1 MVARVV
7 NCHSGEWTIGRGRL
21 LAGISVTALAIGCW
35 FPASAAD
42 FPAGTDQQLRDAIA
56 AANASPDPTSTITL
70 TGSFAVANSVLPTIT
85 KPITINMQGFTLLGI
100 YNAATTSAVG
110 AISVANNGTLTLAG
124 TGAIVGGTGGPAG
137 TAVGQTGLHVNTGS
151 VVTNNVS
158 VTGGA
163 GGGAGT
169 APGGLGAQLLNNAT
183 LINEGTI
190 TGGNAS
196 TGGGGSGIRASN
208 GATIINHGTIQG
220 GSSTAAGGTGGNGV
234 EIGSQGGNP
243 TSLTN
248 TGTIRGGNGPTTG
261 STAVLVRVNTG
272 PIVNSG
278 TIEGGIGAGGISTA
292 ASVINLTVTNSGTI
306 AGGAAGGVGII
317 TTGTVINFAVTN
329 SGTIRA
335 GSGGANAI
343 TTTAN
348 TSTLELQPGSIIIG
362 NVIVSAAGTNDTLR
376 LGGTGTDTFDVS
388 AVGTQYQNFDRF
400 EKTGTGTWI
409 LTGNGTVATPW
420 QIQAGTLQIGNGGTT
435 GSIIGDA
442 ANDGT
447 LAFNRSDTLVHA
459 GIISGGGSVSQIGT
473 GTTVLTAANTY
484 TGGTTISAGRLQLGD
499 GGTTGSIAGDVIN
512 NGIFAF
518 NRSDVVTFAGIIS
531 GSGAVEHNGAGTT
544 TLTGANTYAGGTV
557 FNAGTLAV
565 AADANLGAAGG
576 GLAFN
581 GGTLQNT
588 AAFATA
594 RTATLDSAGGTLQ
607 TDADL
612 ALSGVIAGTGGLTK
626 TGTGTLT
633 LTGNNTYAGATT
645 ISAGILQLGNGGTSG
660 AIAGD
665 VVNNATLALN
675 RSDTLVLAGT
685 ITGSGALQQNG
696 AGTTVLTAANT
707 YGGGT
712 TINAGTLQL
721 GNGGT
726 SGAIAG
732 AIANNGTLA
741 FNRSD
746 AVTFAGAIS
755 GSGGVRQIGS
765 GTTVLTGTST
775 YTGGTTVEAGRLAVN
790 GSIASVV
797 SVTGGALAG
806 TGTVGGIVANSG
818 STVAPGNS
826 IGTLNVA
833 GNVSFAPGATYE
845 VEIEPSGTG
854 DLLHATGTAALTG
867 GTVSVVKAGGTYAIG
882 SRYTILTADAGV
894 SGTFSGLTQ
903 NLPFLNLA
911 LTYDPGN
918 VYLDVTRNSVAF
930 CDVAAS
936 RNQCATG
943 RGAESLG
950 AGNAVYDAIASLP
963 DAAAARQAFNALSGE
978 IHASTRSVLI
988 DESRYLRDAV
998 VGRTAQAGTA
1008 GGAAPQFAALAQMND
1023 QAQRPQDGT
1032 AITAWMQAF
1041 GAWGHIG
1048 GDGNAA
1054 RADRSTGGLFVGA
1067 DTTIDGTWTVGL
1079 ATGYSRTTLDVDG
1092 RNSRAAIDSYHLAL
1106 YGGARFGAVGVR
1118 VGAAHTWHSI
1128 DTTRGI
1134 AFGGF
1139 TDSTKADYNARTTQL
1154 FGDVGYTLALGSA
1167 AIEPFGSLA
1176 WVHLDSNRV
1185 SESGG
1190 AAALRGRG
1198 GSDSN
1203 LFTTLGVRA
1212 AAQVWNDESKSLT
1225 LRGKLGWRHAFG
1237 DVTPAARLAF
1247 VGGTSFGVEGVP
1259 IARDAVVVEAGFD
1272 LKIGKSLTVGAAYA
1286 GVLSGDAQDHSI
1298 KGNLAYR
1305 F

>member
-1 MVARVV
+1 MVASVGGGHGSACARATARAGLL
-7 NCHSGEWTIGRGRL
+7 SGVSCVALTI
-21 LAGISVTALAIGCW
+21 ACW
-35 FPASAAD
+35 FPPPASAAD
-42 FPAGTDQQLRDAIA
+42 FPVSNDTELRAAIT
-56 AANASPDPTSTITL
+56 AANAHPDASSTITL
-70 TGSFAVANSVLPTIT
+70 TASFVAANAQLPAAA
-85 KPITINMQGFTLLGI
+85 KPITINTNGFTITGT
-100 YNAATTSAVG
+100 YTTQAVIG
-110 AISVANNGTLTLAG
+110 ALT
-124 TGAIVGGTGGPAG
+124 IGGTPTTGVVTLEGTIAGANAPA
-137 TAVGQTGLHVNTGS
+137 ADQGQTGVALSSQRTVI
-151 VVTNNVS
+151 NN
-158 VTGGA
+158 
-163 GGGAGT
+163 
-169 APGGLGAQLLNNAT
+169 
-183 LINEGTI
+183 
-190 TGGNAS
+190 
-196 TGGGGSGIRASN
+196 
-208 GATIINHGTIQG
+208 
-220 GSSTAAGGTGGNGV
+220 
-234 EIGSQGGNP
+234 
-243 TSLTN
+243 
-248 TGTIRGGNGPTTG
+248 GTIRGGDGSAAGSAGGGGVNMSGRAILVNNGTISAGTNTAASNPISGYGVRITAGSSVTNSSTG
-261 STAVLVRVNTG
+261 IIQGANGQGVTGGSGVELGSVALSSELINRGTIRGGSDLTGVNAGGVGVVARLSAG
-272 PIVNSG
+272 PIVNTG
-278 TIEGGIGAGGISTA
+278 TIEGG
-292 ASVINLTVTNSGTI
+292 NR
-306 AGGAAGGVGII
+306 AAGIFGVGGVTLTII
-317 TTGTVINFAVTN
+317 N

-335 GSGGANAI
+335 GTGGTDAI
-343 TTTAN
+343 VATAGTTI
-348 TSTLELQPGSIIIG
+348 LELQSGSTIVG
-362 NVIVSAAGTNDTLR
+362 NVIANAAGTTDTLR

-388 AVGTQYQNFDRF
+388 AVGAQYQNFDRF

-435 GSIIGDA
+435 GSIIGDV

-473 GTTVLTAANTY
+473 GTTVLTATNTY

-499 GGTTGSIAGDVIN
+499 GGTTGSIAGDVTN
-512 NGIFAF
+512 NSIFAF

-531 GSGAVEHNGAGTT
+531 GSGAVEHNGSGTT
-544 TLTGANTYAGGTV
+544 TLTGTNTYAGGTV

-576 GLAFN
+576 GLIFN

-594 RTATLDSAGGTLQ
+594 RSATLGSAGGTLQ

-612 ALSGVIAGTGGLTK
+612 AMSGVIAGAGGLTK
-626 TGTGTLT
+626 TGTATLT
-633 LTGNNTYAGATT
+633 LTGNNTYAGTTT
-645 ISAGILQLGNGGTSG
+645 ITSGVLQLGNGGTSG
-660 AIAGD
+660 AITGD
-665 VVNNATLALN
+665 VVNNATLAVN

-746 AVTFAGAIS
+746 VATFGNVIA

-775 YTGGTTVEAGRLAVN
+775 YTGGTAVESGRLAVN

-833 GNVSFAPGATYE
+833 GNVSFAPGSTYE

-854 DLLHATGTAALTG
+854 DLLHATGTATLTG

-894 SGTFSGLTQ
+894 NGTFSGFTQ

-911 LTYDPGN
+911 LTYDPSN
-918 VYLDVTRNSVAF
+918 VYLDVTRNAVAF

-936 RNQCATG
+936 RNQCAAG

-963 DAAAARQAFNALSGE
+963 DAASARQAFNALSGE

-988 DESRYLRDAV
+988 DESRYLRDAIT
-998 VGRTAQAGTA
+998 GRTAQAGTS

-1067 DTTIDGTWTVGL
+1067 DTTIDSTWTIGL

-1092 RNSRAAIDSYHLAL
+1092 RRSRASIDSYHLAL
-1106 YGGARFGAVGVR
+1106 YGGARFGALGVR

-1176 WVHLDSNRV
+1176 WVHLDSDRIG
-1185 SESGG
+1185 ESGG

-1247 VGGTSFGVEGVP
+1247 AGGTSFGVEGIP

>member
-1 MVARVV
+1 MVASVGGGHGSACARTTARAGLL
-7 NCHSGEWTIGRGRL
+7 SGVSCVALTI
-21 LAGISVTALAIGCW
+21 ACW
-35 FPASAAD
+35 LPPPASAAD
-42 FPAGTDQQLRDAIA
+42 FTAGTDAELRARILD
-56 AANASPDPTSTITL
+56 ANASPDASSTITL
-70 TGSFAVANSVLPTIT
+70 TGSFASTTTALPAST
-85 KPITINMQGFTLLGI
+85 KAITINTNGFTITGTYAAQTTALLFNGVGV
-100 YNAATTSAVG
+100 NA
-110 AISVANNGTLTLAG
+110 TLAG
-124 TGAIVGGTGGPAG
+124 TGGVVGGGVPGAT
-137 TAVGQTGLHVNTGS
+137 TTQGQTGLSVNTDAT
-151 VVTNNVS
+151 VTNRTS

-163 GGGAGT
+163 GGTVTSAT
-169 APGGLGAQLLNNAT
+169 GGLGAQLQNRST

-190 TGGNAS
+190 TGGAGTVSGAGSGVRASSAS
-196 TGGGGSGIRASN
+196 TV
-208 GATIINHGTIQG
+208 INNGTIQG
-220 GSSTAAGGTGGNGV
+220 GSSTTANGGAGV
-234 EIGSQGGNP
+234 ETGSPAGNP
-243 TSLTN
+243 TTLTN
-248 TGTIRGGNGPTTG
+248 TGTIRGGNGPTNGTG
-261 STAVLVRVNTG
+261 AGGVGVLVRVNTA
-272 PIVNSG
+272 PIVNTG
-278 TIEGGIGAGGISTA
+278 TIEGGVGGAAIMTSGSAVT
-292 ASVINLTVTNSGTI
+292 LTITNSGI
-306 AGGAAGGVGII
+306 IRAGTGRADAIVS
-317 TTGTVINFAVTN
+317 TTGTT
-329 SGTIRA
+329 TLELRA
-335 GSGGANAI
+335 GSTI
-343 TTTAN
+343 V
-348 TSTLELQPGSIIIG
+348 G
-362 NVIVSAAGTNDTLR
+362 NVIVSTAGTNDTLR
-376 LGGTGTDTFDVS
+376 LGGAGTGLFDVS
-388 AVGTQYQNFDRF
+388 AVGSQYQNFDRF
-400 EKTGTGTWI
+400 EKTGAATWI

-420 QIQAGTLQIGNGGTT
+420 QIQQGTLQVGNGGID
-435 GSIIGDA
+435 GSIIGDV

-447 LAFNRSDTLVHA
+447 LAFNRSDMLVHA
-459 GIISGGGSVSQIGT
+459 GIISGGGSVTQIGT
-473 GTTVLTAANTY
+473 GTTALTATNTY

-499 GGTTGSIAGDVIN
+499 GGATGSIAGDVTN
-512 NGIFAF
+512 NSIFAF

-544 TLTGANTYAGGTV
+544 TLTGTNTYGGGTV

-588 AAFATA
+588 AALATA
-594 RTATLDSAGGTLQ
+594 RNATLGSAGGTLQ

-612 ALSGVIAGTGGLTK
+612 AMSGVIAGAGGLTK

-633 LTGNNTYAGATT
+633 LTGNNTYAGTTT
-645 ISAGILQLGNGGTSG
+645 ISAGVLQLGNGGTSG

-665 VVNNATLALN
+665 VVNNATLAVN

-707 YGGGT
+707 YSGGT
-712 TINAGTLQL
+712 TINTGTLQL

-726 SGAIAG
+726 SGAVAG

-746 AVTFAGAIS
+746 VATFGNVIS

-775 YTGGTTVEAGRLAVN
+775 YTGGTTVESGRLAVN
-790 GSIASVV
+790 GSIASIVN
-797 SVTGGALAG
+797 VTGGTLAG
-806 TGTVGGIVANSG
+806 TGAVGGIAVGSG
-818 STVAPGNS
+818 GIVAPGNS
-826 IGTLNVA
+826 IGILNVA
-833 GNVSFAPGATYE
+833 GNVSFASGSTYE

-854 DLLHATGTAALTG
+854 DLLHATGTATLTG

-894 SGTFSGLTQ
+894 NGTFSSFTQ

-911 LTYDPGN
+911 LTYDPTN
-918 VYLDVTRNSVAF
+918 VYLDVTRNAVAF

-936 RNQCATG
+936 RNQCAAG

-963 DAAAARQAFNALSGE
+963 DAASARQAFNALSGE

-998 VGRTAQAGTA
+998 IGRTTQAGTS

-1023 QAQRPQDGT
+1023 QAQQPQDGT

-1092 RNSRAAIDSYHLAL
+1092 RNSHASIDSYHLAL
-1106 YGGARFGAVGVR
+1106 YGGARFGALGLR

-1134 AFGGF
+1134 AFPGF
-1139 TDSTKADYNARTTQL
+1139 ADSAKADYNARTTQL

-1176 WVHLDSNRV
+1176 WVHLDNDRI

-1247 VGGTSFGVEGVP
+1247 AGGTSFGVEGVP